1 MFDEESESWLWYG
14 NREWGLGLGN
24 FIPKAE
30 MTVDA
35 DGYVSFNSGFA
46 AIIWDENYIPITR
59 GPGLP

>member
-35 DGYVSFNSGFA
+35 TVMFLSTAVLQLSSGMK
-46 AIIWDENYIPITR
+46 IIF
-59 GPGLP
+59 L